1 MNAPVKAEN
10 QIAESKP
17 RSVKAYVSD
26 VKIRQKFEEILG
38 KKAQGFLASVM
49 QVANQPHLVE
59 AVPATVINA
68 AMMAATLD
76 LPINNNLGFAYIV
89 PYSTDAKDEYGKKI
103 PLLDKDGNQVKK
115 HYKGKEYPQCLKV
128 VEAQF
133 QLGYKGFIQLA
144 QRSGQFA
151 RIAATPVYE
160 GQLINANPLL
170 GYEFDW
176 GVTSKGE
183 PIGYVAFFK
192 LLNGFTAEL
201 YMTASEVKAHAG
213 RYSQSYKSGYGV
225 WKDNFEAMALKTVT
239 KLLLSKQ
246 APLSIEMQTAQLA
259 DQAIVRDV
267 ETNDFDYIDHNESV
281 GSIEAPE
288 TTLDQQEFQQLITS
302 IQSGDLD
309 KAFVLSGEA
318 GYVLSE
324 TQKAE
329 LAGV

>member
-10 QIAESKP
+10 QIAEHDPKSI
-17 RSVKAYVSD
+17 KAYVSD
-26 VKIRQKFEEILG
+26 AKIRQKFEEVLG
-38 KKAQGFLASVM
+38 KKTQGFLASVM
-49 QVANQPHLVE
+49 QVANQPQLKG

-89 PYSTDAKDEYGKKI
+89 PYKRKFKDAQGKWSES
-103 PLLDKDGNQVKK
+103 L
-115 HYKGKEYPQCLKV
+115 
-128 VEAQF
+128 EAQF
-133 QLGYKGFIQLA
+133 QMGYKGFIQLA

-151 RIAATPVYE
+151 RIAATPVFE
-160 GQLINANPLL
+160 GQLISANPLL

-176 GVTSKGE
+176 TIPNQGE
-183 PIGYVAFFK
+183 AIGYVAFFK

-201 YMTASEVKAHAG
+201 YMSTADVKKHAG
-213 RYSQSYKSGYGV
+213 KYSQSFKYGSGV
-225 WKDNFEAMALKTVT
+225 WKDNFESMALKTVT

-267 ETNDFDYIDHNESV
+267 ETNNFDYIDHNESV

-329 LAGV
+329 LAGA

>member
-1 MNAPVKAEN
+1 MNAPVKTEN
-10 QIAESKP
+10 QVAEHDPKSI
-17 RSVKAYVSD
+17 KAYVSD
-26 VKIRQKFEEILG
+26 AKIRQKFEEVLG
-38 KKAQGFLASVM
+38 KKTQGFLASVM
-49 QVANQPHLVE
+49 QVANQPQLKG

-89 PYSTDAKDEYGKKI
+89 PYKRKFKDAQGKWSES
-103 PLLDKDGNQVKK
+103 L
-115 HYKGKEYPQCLKV
+115 
-128 VEAQF
+128 EAQF
-133 QLGYKGFIQLA
+133 QMGYKGFIQLA

-160 GQLINANPLL
+160 GQLISANPLL

-176 GVTSKGE
+176 TIPNQGE
-183 PIGYVAFFK
+183 AIGYVAFFK

-201 YMTASEVKAHAG
+201 YMSTADVKKHAG
-213 RYSQSYKSGYGV
+213 KYSQSFKYGSSV
-225 WKDNFEAMALKTVT
+225 WKDNFESMALKTVT

-281 GSIEAPE
+281 GAIEAKMTVP
-288 TTLDQQEFQQLITS
+288 DAEFPVLLEQV
-302 IQSGDLD
+302 
-309 KAFVLSGEA
+309 KAGAFEKD
-318 GYVLSE
+318 YVLSE
-324 TQKAE
+324 YALTDAQRQAVE
-329 LAGV
+329 VLP

>member
-1 MNAPVKAEN
+1 MNAPVKSEN
-10 QIAESKP
+10 QIAEHDPKSI
-17 RSVKAYVSD
+17 KAYVSD
-26 VKIRQKFEEILG
+26 AKIRQKFEEVLG
-38 KKAQGFLASVM
+38 KKTQGFLASVM
-49 QVANQPHLVE
+49 QVANQPQLKG

-89 PYSTDAKDEYGKKI
+89 PYKRKFKDAQGKWSES
-103 PLLDKDGNQVKK
+103 L
-115 HYKGKEYPQCLKV
+115 
-128 VEAQF
+128 EAQF
-133 QLGYKGFIQLA
+133 QMGYKGFIQLA

-160 GQLINANPLL
+160 GQLISANPLL

-176 GVTSKGE
+176 TIPNQGE
-183 PIGYVAFFK
+183 AIGYVAFFK

-201 YMTASEVKAHAG
+201 YMSTADVKKHAG
-213 RYSQSYKSGYGV
+213 KYSQSFKYGSGV
-225 WKDNFEAMALKTVT
+225 WKDNFESMALKTVT

-281 GSIEAPE
+281 GAIETKMTVPDA
-288 TTLDQQEFQQLITS
+288 EFPVLLEQV
-302 IQSGDLD
+302 
-309 KAFVLSGEA
+309 KAGAFEKD
-318 GYVLSE
+318 YVLSE
-324 TQKAE
+324 YALTDAQRQAVE
-329 LAGV
+329 VLP

>member
-1 MNAPVKAEN
+1 MNAPVKTEN
-10 QIAESKP
+10 QIAEHDPKSI
-17 RSVKAYVSD
+17 KAYVSD
-26 VKIRQKFEEILG
+26 STIRKKFEEVLG
-38 KKAQGFLASVM
+38 KKTQGFLASVM
-49 QVANQPHLVE
+49 QVANQPQLKN

-89 PYSTDAKDEYGKKI
+89 PYKRKF
-103 PLLDKDGNQVKK
+103 KDGQGRWQESN
-115 HYKGKEYPQCLKV
+115 
-128 VEAQF
+128 EAQF
-133 QLGYKGFIQLA
+133 QMGYKGFIQLA
-144 QRSGQFA
+144 QRSGQFS

-160 GQLINANPLL
+160 GQLISANPLL

-176 GVTSKGE
+176 TVDNKGE
-183 PIGYVAFFK
+183 AIGYVAFFK

-201 YMTASEVKAHAG
+201 YMSKAEINKHAG
-213 RYSQSYKSGYGV
+213 RYSQSFKYGSGV

-246 APLSIEMQTAQLA
+246 APLSIDMQTAQLA

-267 ETNDFDYIDHNESV
+267 ESNDFEYIDHNESV
-281 GSIEAPE
+281 ANIEAPSQSLSNE
-288 TTLDQQEFQQLITS
+288 EFQS
-302 IQSGDLD
+302 IKSSIESGDLD

-318 GYVLSE
+318 GYVLSPE
-324 TQKAE
+324 QHQE

>member
-1 MNAPVKAEN
+1 MNAPVKTEN
-10 QIAESKP
+10 QVTEHDPKSI
-17 RSVKAYVSD
+17 KAYVSD
-26 VKIRQKFEEILG
+26 AKIRQKFEEVLG
-38 KKAQGFLASVM
+38 KKTQGFLASVM
-49 QVANQPHLVE
+49 QVANQPQLKG

-89 PYSTDAKDEYGKKI
+89 PYKRKFKDTQGKWSES
-103 PLLDKDGNQVKK
+103 L
-115 HYKGKEYPQCLKV
+115 
-128 VEAQF
+128 EAQF
-133 QLGYKGFIQLA
+133 QMGYKGFIQLA

-160 GQLINANPLL
+160 GQLISANPLL

-176 GVTSKGE
+176 TIPNQGE
-183 PIGYVAFFK
+183 AIGYVAFFK

-201 YMTASEVKAHAG
+201 YMSTADVKKHAG
-213 RYSQSYKSGYGV
+213 KYSQSFKYGSGV
-225 WKDNFEAMALKTVT
+225 WKDNFESMALKTVT

-267 ETNDFDYIDHNESV
+267 ETSSFEYIDHDESV
-281 GSIEAPE
+281 GVIEAPVQH
-288 TTLDQQEFQQLITS
+288 LDQAMFDQVKTS
-302 IQSGDLD
+302 ISSGDLD

-318 GYVLSE
+318 GYQLSE
-324 TQKAE
+324 QQHAE
-329 LAGV
+329 IAGL

>member
-10 QIAESKP
+10 QIAEHDPKSI
-17 RSVKAYVSD
+17 KAYVSD
-26 VKIRQKFEEILG
+26 AKIRQKFEEVLG
-38 KKAQGFLASVM
+38 KKTQGFLASVM
-49 QVANQPHLVE
+49 QVANQPQLKN

-89 PYSTDAKDEYGKKI
+89 PYSTDVKDANGKKV
-103 PLLDKDGNQVKK
+103 PLLDANGNQVKK
-115 HYKGKEYPQCLKV
+115 HYNGRDYPQYQKAT
-128 VEAQF
+128 EAQF
-133 QLGYKGFIQLA
+133 QLGYKGFVQLA
-144 QRSGQFA
+144 QRSGQFS

-160 GQLINANPLL
+160 GQLVSANPLL

-176 GVTSKGE
+176 TMPNNGT

-201 YMTASEVKAHAG
+201 YMTKSEIDKHAG
-213 RYSQSYKSGYGV
+213 KYSQSFKSGYGV

-281 GSIEAPE
+281 GAIETKMSVPDA
-288 TTLDQQEFQQLITS
+288 EFPVLLEQIKA
-302 IQSGDLD
+302 GAYD
-309 KAFVLSGEA
+309 KE
-318 GYVLSE
+318 YVLTEYVLTDSQRIAVE
-324 TQKAE
+324 V
-329 LAGV
+329 L

>member
-10 QIAESKP
+10 QIAEHDPKSI
-17 RSVKAYVSD
+17 KAYVSD
-26 VKIRQKFEEILG
+26 AKIRQKFEEVLG
-38 KKAQGFLASVM
+38 KKTQGFLASVM
-49 QVANQPHLVE
+49 QVANQSQLKG

-89 PYSTDAKDEYGKKI
+89 PYKRKFKDAQGKWSES
-103 PLLDKDGNQVKK
+103 L
-115 HYKGKEYPQCLKV
+115 
-128 VEAQF
+128 EAQF
-133 QLGYKGFIQLA
+133 QMGYKGFIQLA

-151 RIAATPVYE
+151 RIAATPVFE
-160 GQLINANPLL
+160 GQLISANPLL

-176 GVTSKGE
+176 TIPNQGE
-183 PIGYVAFFK
+183 AIGYVAFFK

-201 YMTASEVKAHAG
+201 YMSTADVKKHAG
-213 RYSQSYKSGYGV
+213 KYSQSFKYGSGV
-225 WKDNFEAMALKTVT
+225 WKDNFESMALKTVT

-267 ETNDFDYIDHNESV
+267 ETNNFDYIDHNESV

-329 LAGV
+329 LAGA

>member
-1 MNAPVKAEN
+1 MNAPVKSEN
-10 QIAESKP
+10 QVAEHDPKSI
-17 RSVKAYVSD
+17 KAYVSD
-26 VKIRQKFEEILG
+26 AKIRQKFEEVLG
-38 KKAQGFLASVM
+38 KKTQGFLASVM
-49 QVANQPHLVE
+49 QVANQPQLKG

-89 PYSTDAKDEYGKKI
+89 PYKRKFKDAQGKWSES
-103 PLLDKDGNQVKK
+103 L
-115 HYKGKEYPQCLKV
+115 
-128 VEAQF
+128 EAQF
-133 QLGYKGFIQLA
+133 QMGYKGFIQLA

-160 GQLINANPLL
+160 GQLISANPLL

-176 GVTSKGE
+176 TIPNQGE
-183 PIGYVAFFK
+183 AIGYVAFFK

-201 YMTASEVKAHAG
+201 YMSTADVKKHAG
-213 RYSQSYKSGYGV
+213 KYSQSFKYGSGV
-225 WKDNFEAMALKTVT
+225 WKDNFESMALKTVT

-281 GSIEAPE
+281 GAIETKMTVPDA
-288 TTLDQQEFQQLITS
+288 EFPVLLEQIK
-302 IQSGDLD
+302 GG
-309 KAFVLSGEA
+309 AFEKD
-318 GYVLSE
+318 YVLSE
-324 TQKAE
+324 YALTDAQRQAVE
-329 LAGV
+329 VLP